1 MKQTVKRVE
10 LDGREFI
17 LVGTAHISGE
27 SVHEVAQVLQD
38 EKPDHVCI
46 ELDDG
51 RLQALKNEKG
61 WQELD
66 ISKVLREGRGFLLL
80 ANLVLSSFQKR
91 MGADT
96 GIKPGAEMAMAL
108 KVAEEN
114 GIPATMADRPIQ
126 VTLQRAWARN
136 GLWGKAKLLAALVS
150 SAFSKE
156 ELSSEDV
163 ENMKEQGA
171 MDTMMDELAAYMPRV
186 KEVLID
192 ERDRYLA
199 TKIFTAPGKKV
210 VAILGA
216 GHLPGTEK
224 TLNELSAGTR
234 GTDLADIA
242 SIPPKGTGSKL
253 AGWLFPACLAAL
265 LVAGFFTGG
274 AVTSIDMLVRWL
286 LWNGSLAAL
295 GTIIAL
301 GHPLAV
307 LAAFAGA
314 PLATLNPFI
323 GVGMFSG
330 LVQAWVR
337 KPQVKDMEN
346 LAGDVATVR
355 GFYRNRIA
363 HVLLL
368 FFLSSLGGAIGN
380 FIAVPALVGSLVQ

>member
-1 MKQTVKRVE
+1 MKQTIQRVE
-10 LDGREFI
+10 IDGREII
-17 LVGTAHISGE
+17 LVGTAHISAE
-27 SVHEVAQVLQD
+27 SVDEVAQVIRD
-38 EKPDHVCI
+38 EKPDHVCV

-61 WQELD
+61 WQELN

-80 ANLVLSSFQKR
+80 ANLVLSSFQKK

-96 GIKPGAEMAMAL
+96 GTKPGAEMRKAL
-108 KVAEEN
+108 DVAEEN
-114 GIPATMADRPIQ
+114 NIGTTMADRPIQ
-126 VTLQRAWARN
+126 VTLQRAWTAN

-171 MDTMMDELAAYMPRV
+171 MDAMMDELANYMPKV
-186 KEVLID
+186 KAVLID

-199 TKIFTAPGKKV
+199 TRIYTAPGKKV
-210 VAILGA
+210 VAVLGA
-216 GHLPGTEK
+216 GHLPGTAK
-224 TLNELSAGTR
+224 TLTALSAKEI
-234 GTDLADIA
+234 GTDLRDI
-242 SIPPKGTGSKL
+242 SSVPPKSIGSRI
-253 AGWLFPACLAAL
+253 AGWLFPAALAAL
-265 LVAGFFTGG
+265 FIAGFFTGG
-274 AVTSIDMLVRWL
+274 AVTSLDMLVRWL

-307 LAAFAGA
+307 IAAFVGA
-314 PLATLNPFI
+314 PFATINPFI

-337 KPQVKDMEN
+337 KPRVKDMEN
-346 LAGDVATVR
+346 LHADVASVR

-380 FIAVPALVGSLVQ
+380 FIAVPALVGSLVR

>member
-27 SVHEVAQVLQD
+27 SVTEVAQVLQD

-199 TKIFTAPGKKV
+199 TENFHRTGEKSCSHPRRRTPARNGKN
-210 VAILGA
+210 
-216 GHLPGTEK
+216 T
-224 TLNELSAGTR
+224 
-234 GTDLADIA
+234 
-242 SIPPKGTGSKL
+242 
-253 AGWLFPACLAAL
+253 
-265 LVAGFFTGG
+265 
-274 AVTSIDMLVRWL
+274 
-286 LWNGSLAAL
+286 
-295 GTIIAL
+295 
-301 GHPLAV
+301 
-307 LAAFAGA
+307 
-314 PLATLNPFI
+314 
-323 GVGMFSG
+323 
-330 LVQAWVR
+330 Q
-337 KPQVKDMEN
+337 
-346 LAGDVATVR
+346 
-355 GFYRNRIA
+355 
-363 HVLLL
+363 
-368 FFLSSLGGAIGN
+368 
-380 FIAVPALVGSLVQ
+380 

>member
-216 GHLPGTEK
+216 GYLPGTEK

-265 LVAGFFTGG
+265 LVAGCRIGRTIRAAAREIRVVPRHFAHQRAADVFVRS
-274 AVTSIDMLVRWL
+274 APRQQIDGV
-286 LWNGSLAAL
+286 AHC
-295 GTIIAL
+295 
-301 GHPLAV
+301 GH
-307 LAAFAGA
+307 FREHDSGAGA
-314 PLATLNPFI
+314 NEQVRREARC
-323 GVGMFSG
+323 GRSRG
-330 LVQAWVR
+330 LR
-337 KPQVKDMEN
+337 
-346 LAGDVATVR
+346 
-355 GFYRNRIA
+355 
-363 HVLLL
+363 
-368 FFLSSLGGAIGN
+368 
-380 FIAVPALVGSLVQ
+380 